1 MRRRAAV
8 PAGAAARSHG
18 MQLCRQAQ
26 QFLSIGMLYHVSKIY
41 IYILSHMVP
50 VGRASARSHCFQ
62 FLSFEIKTKNFCFGS
77 DTLRFFFISF
87 SSFFF
92 LLVVFAPF
100 WSFESQ
106 CVQWFVRSSRY
117 TVQLTLARLT

>member
-77 DTLRFFFISF
+77 DTLRFFFTRPSA
-87 SSFFF
+87 
-92 LLVVFAPF
+92 L
-100 WSFESQ
+100 
-106 CVQWFVRSSRY
+106 RGG
-117 TVQLTLARLT
+117 